1 MSQAGAISSS
11 GGSGTNTIYNVSVF
25 EPNNVL
31 QLYDDFIPSGS
42 NDDDGGQLGWRSY
55 GSGVNTITTL
65 SANHPGIMEISS
77 ITFGGGF
84 TSAGF
89 GLYDKLDHNGIIVG
103 GGTLSVSWIVDLITL
118 SNGTNRYITNLG
130 LSDAPADPFLNGI
143 YFSYSDNI
151 NGGNWSANCQSG
163 GVTTSADTGVAATT
177 GFNTFTIVVN
187 STGTSVNYLINNVS
201 VATVATN
208 IPTVA
213 LSFFVNNVPVI
224 GSTPLTQV
232 DLFYFV
238 NDLSAPRPGPTFST
252 GGGGSG
258 NLVLIQEQVASN
270 SADLTFTSGISGYDN
285 YVLKFNN
292 VIASVNNADLYI
304 QFSTD
309 GGSSYSAVNYIT
321 TGWQSLEG
329 IGLSNISSIAQGC
342 ALATWGAD
350 FSLGAAYPTDGYFNL
365 YNLTSGSIIKNVQ
378 AFSLGQG
385 NSGGVHVVSCNVNTQ
400 WQVTTAVNALKVQF
414 SAAGN
419 ITSGT
424 FKLYGVQN

>member
-103 GGTLSVSWIVDLITL
+103 GGTISVSWIVDLITL
-118 SNGTNRYITNLG
+118 SNVTNRYITNLG

-163 GVTTSADTGVAATT
+163 GVTTSVNTGVAATT

-258 NLVLIQEQVASN
+258 NLVLIESQTAISSASI
-270 SADLTFTSGISGYDN
+270 DFTSGITTAFDN
-285 YVLKFNN
+285 YYFTITNYLPSANSSTLNLLLSNDGGATYLNSGFV
-292 VIASVNNADLYI
+292 ASTRYSNL
-304 QFSTD
+304 TD
-309 GGSSYSAVNYIT
+309 GAGASTYSTQGQSS
-321 TGWQSLEG
+321 
-329 IGLSNISSIAQGC
+329 
-342 ALATWGAD
+342 
-350 FSLGAAYPTDGYFNL
+350 
-365 YNLTSGSIIKNVQ
+365 SGFPLIVVQ
-378 AFSLGQG
+378 D
-385 NSGGVHVVSCNVNTQ
+385 NSGTSVSCNGNL
-400 WQVTTAVNALKVQF
+400 WDVTNGNNCKHTGNGLF
-414 SAAGN
+414 INSGSAYGYNSYGISASGVVDAIRFIPDSGT

>member
-163 GVTTSADTGVAATT
+163 GVTTSVNTGVAATT

-238 NDLSAPRPGPTFST
+238 NDLSTPRPGPTFST

-258 NLVLIQEQVASN
+258 NLVLIESQTAAASATIDFTTN
-270 SADLTFTSGISGYDN
+270 LTGYDQYKLVFYNVITSGATSMFLQY
-285 YVLKFNN
+285 
-292 VIASVNNADLYI
+292 
-304 QFSTD
+304 STD
-309 GGSSYSAVNYIT
+309 GGATYVSTNYYNSGACSDNAGNFFGNNVTNGSAFKFVNTLATLPADFGLIGDYT
-321 TGWQSLEG
+321 FNTFQS
-329 IGLSNISSIAQGC
+329 SSICKSISGFLYDGANQWATFGYC
-342 ALATWGAD
+342 A
-350 FSLGAAYPTDGYFNL
+350 SL
-365 YNLTSGSIIKNVQ
+365 
-378 AFSLGQG
+378 
-385 NSGGVHVVSCNVNTQ
+385 
-400 WQVTTAVNALKVQF
+400 TTAVNAIQINLD
-414 SAAGN
+414 AGT